1 MLRAAVVSRDAKR
14 RASLRICL
22 EQTGLA
28 QAVMEWTPSTEPSS
42 GIEDWVPPVILLDV
56 AQGTEETFAFAA
68 QLRRTSPSTCIVAC
82 SFGEIPD
89 SEMLMQAMRC
99 GVREIIDQPIQPLAL
114 RETLLRLL
122 NERGAMKKPAD
133 EKLIVVMGAKG
144 GVGATTVAVNVGTQL
159 ATLTRKRVVLLD
171 FAQPLGHS
179 TLLLD
184 LQPRFSLRDAIE
196 NLDRLDGHF
205 LNGLV
210 TRHKSGLEV
219 LAGPTDPDEWHQIP
233 VSQLSRIIS
242 VAQTSC
248 HIPVVDLGA
257 ACSSAWVPILKMAHA
272 VVVVAQADVPS
283 LWTLE
288 RRLATMAALGLDPER
303 FRIVINRWHRTDEET
318 LRAFE
323 RRTKRPI
330 FARLPN
336 DFRQVME
343 AVNSGVP
350 LTRNHNDP
358 LGTRMKDLASRLGG
372 VSPAIHPK
380 RSSILGL
387 FSNSTRS

>member
-28 QAVMEWTPSTEPSS
+28 QAVMEWTPSTEPTP

-56 AQGTEETFAFAA
+56 AQGAEETFAFAA
-68 QLRRTSPSTCIVAC
+68 QLRRVNPSTCIVAC
-82 SFGEIPD
+82 SFGQIPD
-89 SEMLMQAMRC
+89 SELLMQAMRS
-99 GVREIIDQPIQPLAL
+99 GVREIIEQPIQPVSL

-122 NERGAMKKPAD
+122 NERGTIKRSFD
-133 EKLIVVMGAKG
+133 EKLIVVTGAKG
-144 GVGATTVAVNVGTQL
+144 GVGTTTVAVNVGTQL
-159 ATLTRKRVVLLD
+159 ALMTRKRVVLLD
-171 FAQPLGHS
+171 FAQPLGHT
-179 TLLLD
+179 TLHLD
-184 LQPRFSLRDAIE
+184 LQPRFSLRDALE

-205 LNGLV
+205 LNGLL

-233 VSQLSRIIS
+233 VQELPRIIS
-242 VAQTSC
+242 VAQTTC

-257 ACSSAWVPILKMAHA
+257 ACSSAWVPILKLAQA

-303 FRIVINRWHRTDEET
+303 FRIVINRWHRGDEEA
-318 LRAFE
+318 LRTFE

-336 DFRQVME
+336 DFRQVIE
-343 AVNSGVP
+343 AVNAGVP
-350 LTRNHNDP
+350 LSRNHNDP
-358 LGTRMKDLASRLGG
+358 LGTRMKELASRLGG
-372 VSPAIHPK
+372 INPVVNNK

-387 FSNSTRS
+387 FSNPSRS